1 MKRRVRKLSATGR
14 SPLPSLSWLLQPHGE
29 VASCGESLL
38 GERRGKAGEL
48 PARESAWMD
57 DDKAVMLLPDSG
69 VVAHNGLE
77 IGAVVGNED
86 TLLKL
91 GCGEEIGIA
100 ESAKSWIGGSRDD
113 VEAAFAKAVGDL
125 AADLLVE

>member
-1 MKRRVRKLSATGR
+1 V
-14 SPLPSLSWLLQPHGE
+14 
-29 VASCGESLL
+29 
-38 GERRGKAGEL
+38 
-48 PARESAWMD
+48 D
-57 DDKAVMLLPDSG
+57 DDKTVMLLLGSG

-91 GCGEEIGIA
+91 GRGEEIGIA
-100 ESAKSWIGGSRDD
+100 ESAKRWISGSRED
-113 VEAAFAKAVGDL
+113 VEAAFAKAVSDL